1 MANFRGN
8 QSQRTAAQ
16 SKQIMV
22 EALGKGMSVPDA
34 LKRADRSRSWYEK
47 ARNSDK
53 EFAGACDAARA
64 AALERTQQVV
74 AAEEARNLAVAESNP
89 EGPQS
94 KLGPFHEWSETYLGL
109 KVWPHQQNMV
119 DVVEGRKPSFLH
131 DSMTYEPG
139 VLGSRRVLINVPPN
153 HAKTMVL
160 SIGYTTYR
168 IIENPNINILLVSKT
183 QEMAKKILYAV
194 KQRLTHPR
202 YARLQARYAPID
214 GWKAT
219 ADQWSATKVYLGGE
233 ARDSGE
239 KDPTIEAVGVGGQIY
254 GSRASLIILDDVVTL
269 SNSSEF
275 EKQNDWIRQEVA
287 SRLGPGGQIIVV
299 GTRVAAL
306 DLYRYLRDPETYTD
320 GTVPWTYLSMPA
332 VLEYGAEPK
341 DWQTLWPVTDEP
353 FVEDDEPVEVING
366 KEMFPRW
373 TGPRMNAVR
382 NEVGPRRWS
391 LVYQQAD
398 VPEDAVFDTLCV
410 RGAVDGGRRV
420 GPLDDPMGW
429 YVICGMDPAVAGVTA
444 VVAYAVDRQTGNRKI
459 LDVRTMKGPTPAQI
473 RDLIEDMTETYR
485 PNEWVIEANAFQGF
499 LARDEEITRYLAN
512 KGIILRPTFTGKDK
526 HDPDFGVASMSSLFG
541 TRTAGGPGQPSRHQG
556 DNLLSLPSSTAAGV
570 KVLIEELVS
579 WNPELPVS
587 KRRQDTVMAL
597 WFCETRA
604 REVVQSTRRGS
615 SFHANGNKFLSER
628 ARSRRQVIDLT
639 EYMEHQQAANWM

>member
-47 ARNSDK
+47 NRSADK
-53 EFAGACDAARA
+53 DFSGACDAARA

-74 AAEEARNLAVAESNP
+74 AAEEARNLAVAETNP

-131 DSMTYEPG
+131 EGMTYEPG

-168 IIENPNINILLVSKT
+168 IVENPNINILLVSKT

-341 DWQTLWPVTDEP
+341 DWSTLWPITDEP

-366 KEMFPRW
+366 KDMFPRW

-444 VVAYAVDRQTGNRKI
+444 VVAYAVDRQTGNRKV

-556 DNLLSLPSSTAAGV
+556 DNLLSLPASTAAGV

-639 EYMEHQQAANWM
+639 EYMESQQAVNWM

>member
-47 ARNSDK
+47 NRSADK
-53 EFAGACDAARA
+53 DFSGSCDAARA

-74 AAEEARNLAVAESNP
+74 AAEEARNLAVAETNP

-119 DVVEGRKPSFLH
+119 DVVEGRTPGFLH
-131 DSMTYEPG
+131 EAMTYEPG

-168 IIENPNINILLVSKT
+168 IVENPNINILLVSKT

-341 DWQTLWPVTDEP
+341 DWSTLWPITDEP
-353 FVEDDEPVEVING
+353 FVEDDEPIEVING
-366 KEMFPRW
+366 KDMFPRW

-444 VVAYAVDRQTGNRKI
+444 VVAYAVDRQTGNRKV

-556 DNLLSLPSSTAAGV
+556 DNLLSLPASTAAGV

-639 EYMEHQQAANWM
+639 EYMESQQAVNWM

>member
-47 ARNSDK
+47 NRSADK

-74 AAEEARNLAVAESNP
+74 AAEEARNLAVAEVDP
-89 EGPQS
+89 QAPQS

-119 DVVEGRKPSFLH
+119 DVVEGRRPSFLH

-160 SIGYTTYR
+160 SIGYATYR
-168 IIENPNINILLVSKT
+168 IVENPNINILLVSKT
-183 QEMAKKILYAV
+183 RQMAQKILYAV

-219 ADQWSATKVYLGGE
+219 ADQWSATQVYLGGE

-341 DWQTLWPVTDEP
+341 DWSTLWPVTDEP

-366 KEMFPRW
+366 KDMFPRW
-373 TGPRMNAVR
+373 TGDRMNAVR

-410 RGAVDGGRRV
+410 RGSTDAGRRA
-420 GPLDDPMGW
+420 GPLPDPMGW

-444 VVAYAVDRQTGNRKI
+444 VVAYAVDRQSGNRKV
-459 LDVRTMKGPTPAQI
+459 LDVRTIKGPTPAQI

-512 KGIILRPTFTGKDK
+512 KGIVLRPTFTGKDK

-541 TRTAGGPGQPSRHQG
+541 TRTTGGPGQPSRHQG
-556 DNLLSLPSSTAAGV
+556 DNLLSLPASTAAGV

-615 SFHANGNKFLSER
+615 AFHASSNKFLS
-628 ARSRRQVIDLT
+628 ARSRERRQVIDLT
-639 EYMEHQQAANWM
+639 EYMESQQAVNWM